1 MSARPPLTLLVAD
14 LVGIAPEP
22 LRDAAVLTGLLIAA
36 AGAAGLHAEGLPTVR
51 ERGDGGVGAALLHD
65 GQHIVLH
72 SYPERGLLLID
83 LLSANVN
90 DARKAVDVF
99 ARRLAPRDVRT
110 GTRERA

>member
-1 MSARPPLTLLVAD
+1 MTDPAPRTLLVAD

-22 LRDAAVLTGLLIAA
+22 LGDAAALTGLLIAA

-51 ERGDGGVGAALLHD
+51 EHGRGVGAALLHD

-72 SYPERGLLLID
+72 SYPERGLLLVDI
-83 LLSANVN
+83 LTANVA

-99 ARRLAPRDVRT
+99 ARRLAPREVRT